1 MSDTAPTSESKRIKT
16 PEHHWPDT
24 QDVASDVLK
33 LAAAS
38 NVIQFRGDHIDQDAM
53 VGEELAAL
61 LKRRWSVN
69 ELIHELLESPD
80 LRSKLKRI
88 KASGHAAI
96 YKAITTDEVELA
108 IKITKPVPGYTSIFS
123 GALVDP
129 RFMRYFYKRFLLTG
143 LSPHFAV
150 HVDSAHTIGH
160 THGVSLIEY
169 AKFGHL
175 NNYFFEMSSK
185 PEVLLLHTRMLLF
198 QVVFTFA
205 KIQQLHP
212 LFRHNDMKIDNVLVG
227 DAPTE
232 GQACYHDSDAE
243 FYLANLGFRAIVYDF
258 DLASILAATESLEVH
273 EWAVNEPARG
283 MGVGENC
290 GADLYV
296 FARNISFYI
305 GYCLKDF
312 DTTPLGIAMSAVWG
326 PGIHSRTHYK
336 VTPMFRPPL
345 KGELP
350 SAAAV
355 LHSDLF
361 AEFRRPALAAP
372 VTQHYGIDRVL
383 RGEDDSFE
391 ELVRLPD
398 FKEHHAH
405 MVGVLNVETCF
416 GTTKREGTLFSL
428 DAVKSY
434 DAARGVRDTRFGTHQ
449 LVSFGDAEFVK
460 LRVGAAAWLS
470 DMLEPAREQDNELV
484 EAIIDSGLAKMSQA
498 VDYLGCVRGCF
509 VKLIAAFA
517 AMSTCKT
524 ATRIIG
530 QKDFITLLAERS
542 GGLFKVPEVE
552 AAYLQYRWTLHA
564 MQLDNYDPERENA
577 EEKTPSDAAVQKPEE
592 AEAKPAEEKT
602 PSDAAVQKTEE
613 SERVTTET
621 DSN

>member
-1 MSDTAPTSESKRIKT
+1 MSDTAPTSESKRIKA

-24 QDVASDVLK
+24 QEVASDVLK
-33 LAAAS
+33 LAAAP
-38 NVIQFRGDHIDQDAM
+38 NVIQFWGEHIDQDAL

-69 ELIHELLESPD
+69 ELIRELLESPD

-88 KASGHAAI
+88 NTSGHATI

-108 IKITKPVPGYTSIFS
+108 IKITKPGPGCRSIFS
-123 GALVDP
+123 GALVDL

-150 HVDSAHTIGH
+150 HVDSAYTIGH
-160 THGVSLIEY
+160 THCVSLVEC
-169 AKFGHL
+169 AKFGEL
-175 NNYFFEMSSK
+175 NQYFSEMCNR
-185 PEVLLLHTRMLLF
+185 PELLLLHTRMLLF

-212 LFRHNDMKIDNVLVG
+212 LFRHNDMKINNVLVG
-227 DAPTE
+227 DAPAE
-232 GQACYHDSDAE
+232 GQACYHDSGAE

-258 DLASILAATESLEVH
+258 DLANILTTAESFEAH

-283 MGVGENC
+283 MGVAENC

-296 FARNISFYI
+296 FARNVSFYI
-305 GYCLKDF
+305 AYYTKDF
-312 DTTPLGIAMSAVWG
+312 DTTPLGMAMSAVWG
-326 PGIHSRTHYK
+326 PRIHSRTYCK

-345 KGELP
+345 QEELP
-350 SAAAV
+350 SATSV

-361 AEFRRPALAAP
+361 AEFKRPALAAP
-372 VTQHYGIDRVL
+372 VTHHYGIDHVL
-383 RGEDDSFE
+383 RGEDDSLE

-398 FKEHHAH
+398 FKEHHSH
-405 MVGVLNVETCF
+405 MVGMLNVETCF

-434 DAARGVRDTRFGTHQ
+434 DAARGVRDTRFGTHP
-449 LVSFGDAEFVK
+449 LVSFGYAEFAK
-460 LRVGAAAWLS
+460 LHAGAAAWLRA
-470 DMLEPAREQDNELV
+470 MLEPVKADEPELV
-484 EAIIDSGLAKMSQA
+484 VAIIDSGLAKMSQV

-524 ATRIIG
+524 ATRTIA
-530 QKDFITLLAERS
+530 QEDFVTLLAERS
-542 GGLFKVPEVE
+542 GGLFGVSEVE

-577 EEKTPSDAAVQKPEE
+577 EEKTPVDAT
-592 AEAKPAEEKT
+592 EKAT
-602 PSDAAVQKTEE
+602 A
-613 SERVTTET
+613 ET